1 MSNAPFQDVLDQAE
15 REKERSAKYH
25 KRAARFS
32 RIKQRWNQWR
42 APKPINTESFRTY
55 WKVTPKSA
63 MSLWDLGFLLS
74 TTFFVV
80 SLITATANQPWSLFI
95 KIPGGLAILFGM
107 ILFVKYTLVAL
118 GYVEYRGWRKTLPFP
133 LTGWDEFFQK
143 KQALSSYHW
152 QVDST
157 VRIDLTADASR
168 HTKVID
174 AMIYLFC
181 KSANGWIYDTESPVA
196 GFSGDPR
203 RTWKRMGNEIHG
215 SMNVSVM
222 GEVQKLVQQLGKL
235 AKTDPVITGVHL
247 SYGTSVAEVS
257 PIEYSPNP

>member
-1 MSNAPFQDVLDQAE
+1 MSETPFQDILDKAE
-15 REKERSAKYH
+15 REKERSAKFH
-25 KRAARFS
+25 KRAARIS
-32 RIKQRWNQWR
+32 RIKQLWNRWR
-42 APKPINTESFRTY
+42 APKPVNTESFRTY
-55 WKVTPKSA
+55 WKLTPKSA
-63 MSLWDLGFLLS
+63 MSLWDLGFLVSSVFL
-74 TTFFVV
+74 VV
-80 SLITATANQPWSLFI
+80 SLITTTRNQPWSLFTT
-95 KIPGGLAILFGM
+95 IPAGLSAVFGIIL
-107 ILFVKYTLVAL
+107 VCKYTLAAL
-118 GYVEYRGWRKTLPFP
+118 GYFEYRGWRKHLPFP
-133 LTGWDEFFQK
+133 LAGWESFFQK
-143 KQALSSYHW
+143 KHALSSHHW

-157 VRIDLTADASR
+157 ICIDFTPNAAQ

-222 GEVQKLVQQLGKL
+222 GEVQTLVQQLGDL